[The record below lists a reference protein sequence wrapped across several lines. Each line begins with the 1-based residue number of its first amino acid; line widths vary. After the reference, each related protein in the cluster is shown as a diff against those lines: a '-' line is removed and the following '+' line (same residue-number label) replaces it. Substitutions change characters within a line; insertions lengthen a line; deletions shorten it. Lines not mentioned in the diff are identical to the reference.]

1 MAKTALQGY
10 SRHEMQLSFKD
21 LQWRISDVFKIEG
34 ILSGGQII
42 DVANELAQAGTKP
55 S

>member
-1 MAKTALQGY
+1 
-10 SRHEMQLSFKD
+10 MQLSFKK
-21 LQWRISDVFKIEG
+21 LAACWISDVFKIEE

-42 DVANELAQAGTKP
+42 DVANELALAGTKP

>member
-1 MAKTALQGY
+1 MKCNYLLKNLTAWQI
-10 SRHEMQLSFKD
+10 F
-21 LQWRISDVFKIEG
+21 DVFKIKE

-42 DVANELAQAGTKP
+42 DIANELALAGTKP